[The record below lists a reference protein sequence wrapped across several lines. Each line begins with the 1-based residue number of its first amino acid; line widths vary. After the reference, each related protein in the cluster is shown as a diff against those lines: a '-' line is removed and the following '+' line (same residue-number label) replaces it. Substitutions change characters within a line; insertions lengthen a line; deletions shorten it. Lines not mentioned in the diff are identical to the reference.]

1 MQIVFKQNK
10 TPLNRAYR
18 DLTTIATVDGTLK
31 EGFDV
36 FNPTITV
43 NYNAAY
49 YGVNYA
55 SIADFGRNYYI
66 TEPPSIEGDLM
77 VIKMHADTL
86 MNFLPVILNS
96 DCIAERSSS
105 NFNMFLKDSALLGEV
120 GYKYFSRSFV
130 GGESFTPG
138 NGKYILMTGGR

>member
-1 MQIVFKQNK
+1 MQIVFKLNK

-18 DLTTIATVDGTLK
+18 DLTTVATVNGNLR
-31 EGFDV
+31 EGSDI
-36 FNPTITV
+36 FNPVIRV

-66 TEPPSIEGDLM
+66 TEPPSVEGDIM
-77 VIKMHADTL
+77 AIKMHADTL
-86 MNFLPVILNS
+86 MNFLPIILNS
-96 DCIAERSSS
+96 ECIAERSSS

-120 GYKYFSRSFV
+120 GYKYFSRSLE
-130 GGESFTPG
+130 GGESFTPE